1 MVLLLLGLAGVV
13 GGGTSIV
20 LTLSYLDGCTEDCQG
35 AALSGT
41 AGIIVLAAGVLAL
54 IAWGVRFVSERE
66 GRKIA
71 ARDRRLRELEL
82 RLYRG

>member
-1 MVLLLLGLAGVV
+1 MVLWLVGLAAVV
-13 GGGTSIV
+13 GGGTAV
-20 LTLSYLDGCTEDCQG
+20 ALTLSYLDRCLEDCQG

-41 AGIIVLAAGVLAL
+41 AGVVVVAGGLLCLIVA
-54 IAWGVRFVSERE
+54 GVRFVRERE
-66 GRKIA
+66 SREIA